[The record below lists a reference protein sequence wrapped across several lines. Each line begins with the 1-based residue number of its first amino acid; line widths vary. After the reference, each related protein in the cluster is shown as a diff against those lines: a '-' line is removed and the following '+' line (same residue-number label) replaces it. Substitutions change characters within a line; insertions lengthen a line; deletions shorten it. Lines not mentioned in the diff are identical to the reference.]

1 MKSPRKSGITL
12 CIAFALLALTCAES
26 ALAVEPAL
34 FSTIEDGNVGALM
47 PSPDVG
53 LPNPAQTP
61 FNLPIGA
68 VPHGVSFRG
77 GGEALFAEFAAP
89 LLYRA
94 SLTTPGTVE
103 SISLT
108 GRSNGNGSLAASPD
122 GRFVLSIGESVPG
135 GAAEAVVIDFGSG
148 VPVVTPIVSALRVK
162 SFATAAIDFARDG
175 RAFVCHSTGVS
186 VLNPPYTTIAFTMAF
201 PTIVQSASMCRL
213 TRDGSRLFVTRV
225 LSETVAS
232 VNAVRTTTAP
242 FSASSVFVAM
252 PTPAGV
258 QGLGPM
264 AVSPDGQ
271 ALIVGQQFLFPPAFA
286 GTKARAFLLRAPFDA
301 QTAYQ
306 EMVLPATTT
315 GINCTAEGNARDCP
329 GFEHIEVSDD
339 GSLAVLTGNS
349 SSVVP
354 NVPDRVPAVF
364 LQSPFNDATR
374 TALAVQIAP
383 AAPVPGRGSGAV
395 RFRPTYIFA
404 DGLETP

>member
-1 MKSPRKSGITL
+1 MKSPRKSGITR
-12 CIAFALLALTCAES
+12 CIAFALVALTSAAS

-34 FSTIEDGNVGALM
+34 LSTIEDGNAGVLM

-53 LPNPAQTP
+53 LPNPAQTL

-68 VPHGVSFRG
+68 APHGVSFRG
-77 GGEALFAEFAAP
+77 GNEALFAEFQTP
-89 LLYRA
+89 MLYRA
-94 SLTTPGTVE
+94 ALATPGTVE
-103 SISLT
+103 IISLT
-108 GRSNGNGSLAASPD
+108 GRTRGNGSLAARSD
-122 GRFVLSIGESVPG
+122 GRFALSIGESVPG
-135 GAAEAVVIDFGSG
+135 GAGEAVVIDFTTGI
-148 VPVVTPIVSALRVK
+148 PVVSPIVPALRVK
-162 SFATAAIDFARDG
+162 SFATASIDFAPDG

-186 VLNPPYTTIAFTMAF
+186 VLSPPYTTVDFTMPF

-242 FSASSVFVAM
+242 FSAASTFVEM

-271 ALIVGQQFLFPPAFA
+271 ALIVGQQFLFPPTFS
-286 GTKARAFLLRAPFDA
+286 GVKARAFLLRAPFDG

-306 EMVLPATTT
+306 ELTLPPATTGT
-315 GINCTAEGNARDCP
+315 SCLNGSTAVDCP
-329 GFEHIEVSDD
+329 GFEHIDVSDD
-339 GSLAVLTGNS
+339 GSLAILTGNS
-349 SSVVP
+349 SSVVSP
-354 NVPDRVPAVF
+354 AADRVPAVF
-364 LQSPFNDATR
+364 ISNPFNDATR
-374 TALAVQIAP
+374 TTQAVQIAP
-383 AAPVPGRGSGAV
+383 TAPVPGRGSGTV
-395 RFRPTYIFA
+395 RFQPQRIFR